1 MTTPKPMSP
10 EERLAEMES
19 RMHVLEQIQQQQTE
33 IVAAAVMATL
43 QEEGTI
49 AEYVR
54 VIAAKVEAEWS
65 GQFLPELRAQL
76 MTRLEELESI
86 VLPGGTEPT
95 AGN

>member
-1 MTTPKPMSP
+1 MTTPRPMSP
-10 EERLAEMES
+10 EERLEELES
-19 RMHVLEQIQQQQTE
+19 RMMVLEQVQQQTTE

-65 GQFLPELRAQL
+65 GQFLPELRRSLLA
-76 MTRLEELESI
+76 RLEELESI
-86 VLPGGTEPT
+86 VLPGGSETT
-95 AGN
+95 GGI